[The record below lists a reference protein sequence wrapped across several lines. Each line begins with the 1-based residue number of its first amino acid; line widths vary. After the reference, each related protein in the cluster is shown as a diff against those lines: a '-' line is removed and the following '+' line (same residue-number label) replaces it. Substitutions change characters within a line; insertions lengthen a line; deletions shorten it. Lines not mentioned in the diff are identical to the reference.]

1 MIRSQYMNFVVAH
14 SAILIGWTDKK
25 NCLTLKKTIINMAK
39 LFFILFL
46 EIIQ

>member
-1 MIRSQYMNFVVAH
+1 M
-14 SAILIGWTDKK
+14 K
-25 NCLTLKKTIINMAK
+25 LKKLPNIKETIINMAK

>member
-1 MIRSQYMNFVVAH
+1 MIRSQYMNLLFL
-14 SAILIGWTDKK
+14 ILPFLSGWTDKK
-25 NCLTLKKTIINMAK
+25 LPNIKETIINMAK